1 MTVCCL
7 LLVRKSGE
15 DMLKNNRSF
24 LDFYLSE
31 MPKACPLFVLKT
43 PAFRILN
50 KRLVISLK
58 RRKIGVYEKIAKSLF
73 V

>member
-31 MPKACPLFVLKT
+31 MPEACPLYVHY
-43 PAFRILN
+43 
-50 KRLVISLK
+50 S
-58 RRKIGVYEKIAKSLF
+58 YENLCFFTSSCKSYINAKC
-73 V
+73 VK

>member
-1 MTVCCL
+1 M
-7 LLVRKSGE
+7 
-15 DMLKNNRSF
+15 
-24 LDFYLSE
+24 SE
-31 MPKACPLFVLKT
+31 ACPLLVLKT

-58 RRKIGVYEKIAKSLF
+58 RSKIGVYEKIAKSLF

>member
-1 MTVCCL
+1 MRGLQGSLFCRFWGWSL
-7 LLVRKSGE
+7 SG
-15 DMLKNNRSF
+15 LKI
-24 LDFYLSE
+24 
-31 MPKACPLFVLKT
+31 